1 MKKLLFGLIATV
13 MFGFVGSAQVKSDT
27 KSQESKIHIEFGRKS
42 KDCGGFGICVFT
54 IDLTIEDL
62 INIIGVLKTSD
73 NGVKVNFTKE
83 FYLQNEAML
92 KSGYLTLEED
102 FTIDEKTSLGL
113 GFRESKILKAGRYPL
128 KFDSSSNT
136 YNCYMN

>member
-13 MFGFVGSAQVKSDT
+13 LFSATGNAQKGGSENTA
-27 KSQESKIHIEFGRKS
+27 SKIHIEFGRVS
-42 KDCGGFGICVFT
+42 KNCGGFGICVFT
-54 IDLTIEDL
+54 IDITIDEL
-62 INIIGVLKTSD
+62 INIINAFRTKD
-73 NGVKVNFTKE
+73 NGIKLNFTKE
-83 FYLQNEAML
+83 FYKLNESML

-102 FTIDEKTSLGL
+102 FTIDEKTSLEL
-113 GFRESKILKAGRYPL
+113 GFTESKTLKSGRYSV